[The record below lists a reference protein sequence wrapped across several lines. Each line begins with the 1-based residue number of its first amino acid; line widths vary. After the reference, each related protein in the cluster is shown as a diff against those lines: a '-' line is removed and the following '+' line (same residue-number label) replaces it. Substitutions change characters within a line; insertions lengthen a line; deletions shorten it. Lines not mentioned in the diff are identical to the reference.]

1 MKFNFLSLLAVASI
15 ATACNNDP
23 TEKKTAPDQLIG
35 TWTLFS
41 ATTVEKGKSTHIDFT
56 KDQRMIKIINDS
68 HFAFLRHDL
77 KLNKEGNNNFD
88 AGGGRYTLVGDQY
101 TEFLDYYKDKNWE
114 GKTFKFTIKIQ
125 NDTLIQTGIE
135 KVEAAG
141 VDRTITERYVK
152 EKTN

>member
-1 MKFNFLSLLAVASI
+1 MKFNFLSLFVLPAIISSCTTAPAKKEVASFHL
-15 ATACNNDP
+15 N
-23 TEKKTAPDQLIG
+23 G
-35 TWTLFS
+35 TWTLVS
-41 ATTVEKGKSTHIDFT
+41 ATTVEKGKSTITDFT

-77 KLNKEGNNNFD
+77 KLNKEGKNNFD
-88 AGGGRYTLVGDQY
+88 AGGGRYTLAGDQY
-101 TEFLDYYKDKNWE
+101 TEILDYYSDKNWE
-114 GKTFKFTIKIQ
+114 GKTFKFTVKIQ

-152 EKTN
+152 EKNN